1 MLHKCL
7 DWSRRARK
15 RSTQR
20 FRDTA
25 TREIRVLLGP
35 RQGKLTFDDALIEQ
49 EPRIVIPGREDVL
62 ESPERVKAGEERNR
76 QALTT
81 GIQPQRR
88 WPGQNAD
95 GMVAPDR
102 REVANALWIMPHP
115 ISVDEASTAGGDHI
129 QHAPIDMV
137 GDARDQLLRWFAQ
150 AFGPVAAHQFM
161 IAADTTGGDNHRL
174 GFESELAH
182 DHPRTRHAALDRARF
197 QHFPVDAINHAVGHG
212 EFGHTMPEAQR
223 DQSALLAL
231 THTTNKRLYHTWT
244 RPPCDMKAGN
254 RIAMPGRKIA
264 TTLCPLHHREEANAL
279 SMQPGILLARSKIDV
294 GFCPAA
300 RPQVFFPV
308 KPGAAKP
315 VLQSQI
321 VGITNTQPP
330 LHRRVDQEQAP
341 ERPERLPAQ

>member
-1 MLHKCL
+1 MRPARGNQPFAETASRPTDSHDVGICPDRVGDLAIAGDDDSLQLCRVDQFLASQGIHLLYQFGQRLTHKKVHPVLHKCL
-7 DWSRRARK
+7 NRSRRARK

-49 EPRIVIPGREDVL
+49 DPRIVIPGREDVL
-62 ESPERVKAGEERNR
+62 ERPERVKAGEEWNR
-76 QALTT
+76 QTLTT

-102 REVANALWIMPHP
+102 REVANAFWVMPHP
-115 ISVDEASTAGGDHI
+115 ISVDEVSTAGDDYI

-161 IAADTTGGDNHRL
+161 IAADTTRGDNHRL

-182 DHPRTRHAALDRARF
+182 AHPRTRHAALDGARF
-197 QHFPVDAINHAVGHG
+197 PKFAADAINYAIGHG
-212 EFGHTMPEAQR
+212 EFVP
-223 DQSALLAL
+223 
-231 THTTNKRLYHTWT
+231 T
-244 RPPCDMKAGN
+244 RPDA
-254 RIAMPGRKIA
+254 
-264 TTLCPLHHREEANAL
+264 
-279 SMQPGILLARSKIDV
+279 
-294 GFCPAA
+294 
-300 RPQVFFPV
+300 
-308 KPGAAKP
+308 
-315 VLQSQI
+315 
-321 VGITNTQPP
+321 
-330 LHRRVDQEQAP
+330 
-341 ERPERLPAQ
+341 